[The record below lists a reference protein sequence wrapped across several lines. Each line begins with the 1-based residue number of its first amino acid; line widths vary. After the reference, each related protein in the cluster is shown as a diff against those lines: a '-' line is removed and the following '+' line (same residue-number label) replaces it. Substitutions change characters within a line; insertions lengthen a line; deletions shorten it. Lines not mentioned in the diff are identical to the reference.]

1 MTDTTPDTLPMER
14 GMRMRGLAMTRL
26 ETFADAAFAFA
37 VTLLVVAVDDLPS
50 TFEEL
55 ENAIKSIPV
64 FLFSSAQLF
73 AFWIAHRNWSR
84 VYGLDNGVAVLL
96 TLLLVT
102 GLLVMVF
109 PLRVVYAFGAA
120 DLSDDWIPPPFQLDP
135 VTWAE
140 QLTLVFVTYGISW
153 AWLASVIVAMFAY
166 VLVRGRALA
175 LNAAERRN
183 AVAFV
188 SMYGAIA
195 LSGVSSVTLSLTLP
209 DELLHM
215 AGYQYFLLFPLLA
228 VIAVVLWASGRRAL
242 RDAPVAAE
250 A

>member
-1 MTDTTPDTLPMER
+1 MTTTLGHFPVER
-14 GMRMRGLAMTRL
+14 GMRLRGLAMTRL

-37 VTLLVVAVDDLPS
+37 VTLLVISVDDLPE

-84 VYGLDNGVAVLL
+84 LYGLDNGVAVLL
-96 TLLLVT
+96 TLLLVM

-109 PLRVVYAFGAA
+109 PLRIVYAFGAA
-120 DLSDDWIPPPFQLDP
+120 DMTDDWIPPPFVLDP

-166 VLVRGRALA
+166 VLVRSRALA
-175 LNAAERRN
+175 LNARERRN
-183 AVAFV
+183 AVVFV
-188 SMYGAIA
+188 SMYGVIA
-195 LSGVSSVTLSLTLP
+195 LSGVSSVTLALSLP
-209 DELLHM
+209 HELLHL
-215 AGYQYFLLFPLLA
+215 AGYQYFLLFPLPI
-228 VIAVVLWASGRRAL
+228 IAVVLRARERKAL
-242 RDAPVAAE
+242 RDALAAAE